1 MTAVEVTEKTSSGRK
16 TADAS
21 KRTPKGLPEELRS
34 WIVDVTGAR
43 DITTRQV
50 PGGASR
56 QAWFVDV
63 RGGTGDS
70 SVELFLRY
78 DPREPKPGS
87 AFHPLPVEAEI
98 MSALNRAG
106 ACVPCVVA
114 AHPTLQAVL
123 LERVGGETWFYLIK
137 GPDEQVAVARDFIG
151 KLAAI
156 HRIDP
161 RDLDIPSLGP
171 VKSVSEH
178 LDDELA
184 GIRTRMGRK
193 SAPAPLLAFCVDWL
207 ERNKPVYD
215 GPPVLVQGD
224 TGPGNFMYADGE
236 VTAVVDWE
244 LAHLGDPMDDIA
256 WLSLRSAQDPFTHFP
271 DRLAEYEKL
280 TGNTIDVQ
288 RVWYYRLLAEAKM
301 STFHDGADDRRGALV
316 VGSPD
321 AGNSMIYGMF
331 HRRLQIEA
339 LGHAAGL
346 DMSRLDFAPEPGDD
360 GNQHVFEVT
369 LEVLRAAA
377 KQAGDPL
384 AARWTKGAARLVKYL
399 KECDRIGDDLDT
411 DERAE
416 LATLLGH
423 EPSSIE
429 TGRAELARRTIEGT
443 IDVGVYV
450 AQMWRSVQRDDYLMR
465 IASGALYER
474 TWPPLTDDRQQ
485 DRDREPQ

>member
-1 MTAVEVTEKTSSGRK
+1 MTAAEVTEKSPEKKSTEP
-16 TADAS
+16 T
-21 KRTPKGLPEELRS
+21 KRTPKGLPDELRA
-34 WIVDVTGAR
+34 WIVEVTGAQ
-43 DITTRQV
+43 DITAKQV

-56 QAWFVDV
+56 QAWFVDAHGV
-63 RGGTGDS
+63 TGGS
-70 SVELFLRY
+70 LFLRY

-87 AFHPLPVEAEI
+87 AFHPLSMEAEI
-98 MSALNRAG
+98 MAALNDAG
-106 ACVPCVVA
+106 ACVPRVVA
-114 AHPTLQAVL
+114 SHPSLQAVL
-123 LERVGGETWFYLIK
+123 LERVGGETWFYLITD
-137 GPDEQVAVARDFIG
+137 PDEQVVVARDFIT

-156 HRIDP
+156 HRLDP
-161 RDLDIPSLGP
+161 RDLAIASFGP
-171 VKSVSEH
+171 VKSVTEH

-184 GIRTRMGRK
+184 GIRARMERK

-207 ERNKPVYD
+207 ERNKPTYD

-236 VTAVVDWE
+236 VTAIVDWE

-271 DRLAEYEKL
+271 DRLAEYEEL
-280 TGNTIDVQ
+280 TGTTIDVQ

-301 STFHDGADDRRGALV
+301 TTFHGGADDRRGALV

-321 AGNSMIYGMF
+321 AGNNLIYGMF
-331 HRRLQIEA
+331 HRRLLIEA

-346 DMSRLDFAPEPGDD
+346 DMARLDFAPRPGDAA
-360 GNQHVFEVT
+360 NQHVFEAT

-377 KQAGDPL
+377 RQAGDPL

-399 KECDRIGDDLDT
+399 KECDRVGDDLDS

-416 LATLLGH
+416 LAALLGD
-423 EPSSIE
+423 EPESIE
-429 TGRAELARRTIEGT
+429 AGRAELARRTIDGT
-443 IDVGVYV
+443 VDVGDYV

-465 IASGALYER
+465 VASGALYER
-474 TWPPLTDDRQQ
+474 TWPPLTDEHRSHPENRAREQQ
-485 DRDREPQ
+485 